1 VVDISSISESVD
13 NAEVARS
20 LPPLQVL
27 FGSSQAS
34 KELVRNLK
42 VIAGTDLSV
51 LLQGEAG
58 TGKELVACWLH
69 SLSPYSQGRFVRAN
83 YSTIEGPIPASETQ
97 DRLPGGSLLDSLEY
111 SQVATLFV
119 ENVENLLPRTQASL
133 ARILQERNAS
143 GSPGD
148 LRSPAIGVRII
159 STTQKDLRSEVSKGT
174 LRPDFFHVISAF
186 TARLLPLRNRLDELP
201 GLIAHFLDVH
211 GQELN
216 LSPQPLSA
224 ETLWAL
230 QQYPW
235 PGNLREL
242 EDMLIGYVLTGS
254 EALLV
259 EKIAALQRSAEG
271 QLGKPPERMADRS
284 PVSSLAAMGTQQL
297 DDDAI
302 LRALRENGWNRRQT
316 ARRLQISYRSLLYKL
331 KKMDIASGYTS
342 RYRVATLR

>member
-1 VVDISSISESVD
+1 
-13 NAEVARS
+13 
-20 LPPLQVL
+20 L
-27 FGSSQAS
+27 FGSSHVSQ
-34 KELVRNLK
+34 ELVRNLK

-58 TGKELVACWLH
+58 TGKEMVARWLH
-69 SLSPYSQGRFVRAN
+69 SMSPYSRGSLIRAN
-83 YSTIEGPIPASETQ
+83 YSTIERPIPASETEGT
-97 DRLPGGSLLDSLEY
+97 LPRASLLDSLEQ

-133 ARILQERNAS
+133 ARMLQERNAS

-148 LRSPAIGVRII
+148 LSSPAVGVRII
-159 STTQKDLRSEVSKGT
+159 STTQKDLRSEVAKGS

-186 TARLLPLRNRLDELP
+186 TARLLPLRSRLDELP
-201 GLIAHFLDVH
+201 GLVAHFLNVH

-216 LSPQPLSA
+216 LAPQPLSV
-224 ETLWAL
+224 ETLRAL
-230 QQYPW
+230 QQYLW

-242 EDMLIGYVLTGS
+242 ENMLIGYVLTGS
-254 EALLV
+254 EGLLV
-259 EKIAALQRSAEG
+259 EKITALQRSAEG
-271 QLGKPPERMADRS
+271 QLSKPPDRIGDRS
-284 PVSSLAAMGTQQL
+284 PVSSLVAMGIQQL

-342 RYRVATLR
+342 GYRVAATR